1 MSFDLDAIDLKLLGI
16 VQEDASLTA
25 AELSRRAPLSPS
37 AVQRR
42 LNRLRDIGV
51 IEREAAVLSAAY
63 LQGRVTGVVHV
74 QMAGHEPGAVAAL
87 LEHVAARPQVQMLFE
102 ISGGYDLM
110 LVVIEQN
117 LHAFNAFTAEV
128 LGRHENVKRY
138 ETTFVKNRVKAT
150 LAVPIG

>member
-1 MSFDLDAIDLKLLGI
+1 MSFDLDAIDLKLLAI

-42 LNRLRDIGV
+42 LNRLREIGV
-51 IEREAAVLSAAY
+51 IERESAVLSEAY
-63 LQGRVTGVVHV
+63 LATRVTGVVHV
-74 QMAGHEPGAVAAL
+74 QMASHAPEAVGPL
-87 LEHVAARPQVQMLFE
+87 LEHLKARPQVQTLFE

-110 LVVIEQN
+110 LVVIEQDLN
-117 LHAFNAFTAEV
+117 AFNAFTAEA
-128 LGRHENVKRY
+128 LGAHENVRRY
-138 ETTFVKNRVKAT
+138 ETTFVKSRVKAT